1 MSDNQMINCPVC
13 QMKFIPRTFY
23 PDEAIFSTHG
33 GKKVAGFNGYI
44 SSTTVKPQEVILSS
58 WVTYCPSCNYILRF
72 VKEIVRKEKII
83 AQKTISQDV
92 NDKYNS
98 YYHGFPY
105 GDYSQHLKELTKK
118 VKGKIEEELE
128 ELNFSAWENL
138 YSIDDNFKFLVRFFA
153 NLENYCDSKLGMVN
167 DKNMTN
173 KIKRLKLPKDIEI
186 TLMQLN
192 NIKDGIV
199 KGDYELSGDDEE
211 NINKIL
217 VNFVLYLIKKHI
229 QPLIDKKQLEKGFE
243 FITHEDFE
251 VEIKSFLGNYLYSN
265 FNNDPSSNR
274 QIRLFLN
281 DLYKEIDI
289 AE

>member
-1 MSDNQMINCPVC
+1 
-13 QMKFIPRTFY
+13 MKFIPRTFY

-33 GKKVAGFNGYI
+33 GKKMSGFNGYI
-44 SSTTVKPQEVILSS
+44 NSTTIKPQEVILST

-83 AQKTISQDV
+83 AQNKNTQDL
-92 NDKYNS
+92 NEKYNS

-105 GDYSQHLKELTKK
+105 GDYSQHLKKLTSK
-118 VKGKIEEELE
+118 VTGKIEEELE

-138 YSIDDNFKFLVRFFA
+138 YGIDDNFKFLVRFFA
-153 NLENYCDSKLGMVN
+153 NLENYCDSKLGMGN

-186 TLMQLN
+186 TLLQLN

-199 KGDYELSGDDEE
+199 KGDYELSSDDEE
-211 NINKIL
+211 NLDKIL

-229 QPLIDKKQLEKGFE
+229 QPIIDKKQLEKGFKY
-243 FITHEDFE
+243 ITDEDFE

-265 FNNDPSSNR
+265 FNNDPTSNK
-274 QIRLFLN
+274 QIRLFLS
-281 DLYKEIDI
+281 DLYKEVGV
-289 AE
+289 E